1 MMSASLRSAAN
12 LYEIFGE
19 NEMLLSIRSTSSGL
33 TLSKIEGSIRAKEI
47 FHSMEQTKTPEVE
60 CVLNALNFI
69 IPTLQKYNF
78 KWVIT
83 GGFASL
89 VHGVNRS
96 LTDIDID
103 INTSRNSTEFK
114 NFLKDVEQFT
124 TQPLEHFVDQNYDN
138 YNFEISYEGQVLDIC
153 PMAEMNIFDK
163 SSGKYENFY
172 KDGFPEIEFVDFHGL
187 ELPLLSKELIIKNK
201 EMLVWQR
208 ESDHRDVAG
217 LRELLKSNS

>member
-1 MMSASLRSAAN
+1 MESIKN
-12 LYEIFGE
+12 LEIE
-19 NEMLLSIRSTSSGL
+19 RTI
-33 TLSKIEGSIRAKEI
+33 
-47 FHSMEQTKTPEVE
+47 
-60 CVLNALNFI
+60 NALNFI
-69 IPTLQKYNF
+69 SPILSQHQL
-78 KWVIT
+78 KWIIT

-89 VHGVNRS
+89 VYGVTRP

-103 INTSRNSTEFK
+103 INTSRHSPEFTS
-114 NFLKDVEQFT
+114 FLKDKDIEQFI

-138 YNFEISYEGQVLDIC
+138 YNVEITYQGQVLDIC

-172 KDGFPEIEFVDFHGL
+172 KEGFPKIEFVDFHGL
-187 ELPLLSKELIIKNK
+187 KLPLLSKELIIKNK

-217 LRELLKSNS
+217 LKELLKTNS

>member
-1 MMSASLRSAAN
+1 MAVSR
-12 LYEIFGE
+12 FGGR
-19 NEMLLSIRSTSSGL
+19 NFFNPMKQI
-33 TLSKIEGSIRAKEI
+33 
-47 FHSMEQTKTPEVE
+47 KTPEKE
-60 CVLNALNFI
+60 RAIGALNFV
-69 IPTLQKYNF
+69 IPILNKYHF
-78 KWVIT
+78 RWVVT
-83 GGFASL
+83 GGFATL
-89 VHGVNRS
+89 VYGVDRS

-103 INTSRNSTEFK
+103 INTSRNSPEFK
-114 NFLKDVEQFT
+114 SFLKEVEQFT

-138 YNFEISYEGQVLDIC
+138 YNVEITYQGQVLDIC

-172 KDGFPEIEFVDFHGL
+172 KGGFPEVEFVDFHGL

-217 LRELLKSNS
+217 LRELLKIVS

>member
-1 MMSASLRSAAN
+1 
-12 LYEIFGE
+12 
-19 NEMLLSIRSTSSGL
+19 
-33 TLSKIEGSIRAKEI
+33 
-47 FHSMEQTKTPEVE
+47 MEQKKTPEIERAV
-60 CVLNALNFI
+60 NALNFI
-69 IPTLQKYNF
+69 IPTLSKYQF
-78 KWVIT
+78 KWAIT

-89 VHGVNRS
+89 AYGVDRS

-103 INTSRNSTEFK
+103 INTSKNSPEFIS
-114 NFLKDVEQFT
+114 FLKDVEPFM

-138 YNFEISYEGQVLDIC
+138 YNVEITYQGQVLDIC
-153 PMAEMNIFDK
+153 PMAEMNIFEK

-172 KDGFPEIEFVDFHGL
+172 KDGFPEIEFVNFHGL

-217 LRELLKSNS
+217 LRELLKANS